1 MNIVNKIKTFF
12 IQVIE
17 ELKKVSWSSREELMG
32 ATVVVIVITFI
43 MSAFIGVVDI
53 ALSKGL
59 SLIFK

>member
-1 MNIVNKIKTFF
+1 VNIINKIKTFF

-32 ATVVVIVITFI
+32 ATVVVIVITLI
-43 MSAFIGVVDI
+43 MALFIGVVDL

>member
-1 MNIVNKIKTFF
+1 MNIINKIKTFF

-32 ATVVVIVITFI
+32 ATLVVIVITLI
-43 MSAFIGVVDI
+43 MSVFIGVFDI

>member
-1 MNIVNKIKTFF
+1 VNIVNKIKTFF

-53 ALSKGL
+53 ALSKAL

>member
-1 MNIVNKIKTFF
+1 MNIINKIKTFF

-32 ATVVVIVITFI
+32 ATVVVIVITLI
-43 MSAFIGVVDI
+43 MALFIGVVDL